1 LKPKTEELL
10 YLLLWSAE
18 QLTRP
23 TFRNL
28 SESFES
34 WAYRNGLLRQIAVLE
49 RQRLIERKSRASD
62 ARIYRLTAQGR
73 LRALGGRDP
82 QVRWSRAWDG
92 RWRLVLFDIPT
103 AQNTQRSQLR
113 RYLRGKHFGCLQ
125 DSVWITPDPLKEE
138 ARVLGSTKI
147 DVKSVILL
155 EARPCA
161 GESDADVVAG
171 AWNFARINRLYSQHL
186 KILGEK
192 PGEKLNNKGHAT
204 ALRQWAE
211 AERLAWREAVK
222 WDPLLPHKLLPS
234 GYMGR
239 RAWQQRIEVLGNA
252 KRDLQTFSV

>member
-1 LKPKTEELL
+1 
-10 YLLLWSAE
+10 
-18 QLTRP
+18 
-23 TFRNL
+23 
-28 SESFES
+28 
-34 WAYRNGLLRQIAVLE
+34 
-49 RQRLIERKSRASD
+49 
-62 ARIYRLTAQGR
+62 
-73 LRALGGRDP
+73 
-82 QVRWSRAWDG
+82 
-92 RWRLVLFDIPT
+92 VLFDIPT
-103 AQNTQRSQLR
+103 EQNTQRSQLR
-113 RYLRGKHFGCLQ
+113 RNLRGKHFGCLQ

-138 ARVLGSTKI
+138 ARLLGSTKI